1 MDLQKIADVASKC
14 TSCNLHTGRNK
25 AVFAKGSEYADI
37 MICGMVPGPEENK
50 VGLPFV
56 GRAGQLLDIILS
68 KVGSPVVY
76 ITNMVK
82 CALAPGIPLKE
93 EWIASCI
100 SYLISQIYIVK
111 PKVIL
116 TLGADATNALLGL
129 PLDTKIGGL
138 RGQVQNYSDEV
149 FVIPTYHPSYLLR
162 GGGEQHKHFDI
173 VVGDF
178 SLACITAEK
187 NL

>member
-1 MDLQKIADVASKC
+1 MGRGLDAEGGVVSPATLLEEIQREGGDRERGHEGGEQAQVQLPNDDLV
-14 TSCNLHTGRNK
+14 
-25 AVFAKGSEYADI
+25 
-37 MICGMVPGPEENK
+37 
-50 VGLPFV
+50 
-56 GRAGQLLDIILS
+56 
-68 KVGSPVVY
+68 
-76 ITNMVK
+76 
-82 CALAPGIPLKE
+82 LKRGEVE

-111 PKVIL
+111 PKVII